1 MSTQNNQTDNTV
13 NDQQYEEVDY
23 ADPESPTL
31 EIQRLASPTTGNT
44 ERPTDDFNLADY
56 IDKPLPGMIP
66 TPAEEALKL
75 ALKSAHSIRAG
86 EQRLSWDGTLLN
98 DDEVMVYSLSH
109 PPIKRR
115 RLDLGEL
122 MVKTTSSAK
131 PISDKRRTLSLCLT
145 T

>member
-13 NDQQYEEVDY
+13 DNTVNDQQHEEVDY

-75 ALKSAHSIRAG
+75 ALKSANSIRAG

-109 PPIKRR
+109 PPMKRR
-115 RLDLGEL
+115 RLDLGHGTPFT
-122 MVKTTSSAK
+122 MSK
-131 PISDKRRTLSLCLT
+131 
-145 T
+145 